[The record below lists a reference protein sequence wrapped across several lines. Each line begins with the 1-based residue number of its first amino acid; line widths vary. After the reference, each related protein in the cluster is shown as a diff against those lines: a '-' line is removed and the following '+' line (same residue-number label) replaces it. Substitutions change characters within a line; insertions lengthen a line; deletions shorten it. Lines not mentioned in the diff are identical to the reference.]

1 MIRDP
6 SDGTVRTGRPT
17 LSDLKAKYGENWGL
31 KSLDEPPRN
40 PKPAPTIDELREH
53 YAKHD
58 LGFKPKTEEI

>member
-6 SDGTVRTGRPT
+6 SDGSVKQPPQRPT
-17 LSDLKAKYGENWGL
+17 SADNWGL
-31 KSLDEPPRN
+31 KSLSQPIRN

-58 LGFKPKTEEI
+58 LGFKPKEEGE